1 MITVTDPNRGPEPYP
16 TRPPARPKLDF
27 QPGPIARA
35 ARRPATVTTASVLWW
50 VAAALGFVG
59 AAWAL
64 LNLDEFR
71 SAVLVIIARTAPDAT
86 QAAQDRVVTSTTVIL
101 IGSAIL
107 IALLQAIFAAGLRSG
122 RGGARAAL
130 ILLTVLAAL
139 HLLFAVHVL
148 SPVSRIVQLL
158 GLAVAAAATVA
169 MLLPGTYAW
178 FARPRR

>member
-1 MITVTDPNRGPEPYP
+1 MGAVEPRRVPLRGAGRHRADLTGCDPGRAGP
-16 TRPPARPKLDF
+16 
-27 QPGPIARA
+27 G
-35 ARRPATVTTASVLWW
+35 
-50 VAAALGFVG
+50 
-59 AAWAL
+59 
-64 LNLDEFR
+64 
-71 SAVLVIIARTAPDAT
+71 
-86 QAAQDRVVTSTTVIL
+86 VTSTTVIL

-130 ILLTVLAAL
+130 ILLTALAAL